1 MRLWQRY
8 VTANMWFLLDEQEKP
23 GGQVWR
29 AKDSSILSA
38 PQTPEGSAGDAL
50 RAEITKAQI
59 DHRGSTQIWQIE
71 RQSES
76 WDVHAVRDGEVE
88 KLTSKT
94 LVLATGAR
102 EFVQPIP
109 RLDKTWRCRLGRG
122 NRTF

>member
-1 MRLWQRY
+1 MTDPIDIL
-8 VTANMWFLLDEQEKP
+8 VVGAGPAGANAALAAARHGKHVVLLDEQKKP

-76 WDVHAVRDGEVE
+76 WDVHVIRDGEV
-88 KLTSKT
+88 
-94 LVLATGAR
+94 
-102 EFVQPIP
+102 
-109 RLDKTWRCRLGRG
+109 
-122 NRTF
+122 